1 MADPSSTKPDHA
13 SPSAMVCC
21 TELENF
27 VQIFQRIRPRWP
39 GTSLG
44 EVEIYGDSVFLN
56 GSAGGDHLVY
66 LQFDERYDLRRR
78 TAAAKEAGREEIAR
92 KLAENRDRIGVL
104 VADVSGHRV
113 TDALVAAM
121 LHQAFLTGVL
131 YELDQF
137 GEVTTRLF
145 ENLNTRFSRSLSIEK
160 YVTMIYGEIS
170 ATGRFRFLSAGSP
183 DPMIFSAEFDSF
195 VNIAKDR
202 LVGVYPLGMFPS
214 EDDVD
219 LSKNLGALRYKP
231 SYTVNEVNLMGL
243 GDILLLLTD
252 GYAEHARSDDSPFT
266 PGVLERTLRSV
277 KHLSAQAIYEAVRDR
292 ALSFAPATDDMTM
305 VVIKR
310 VGKKRES

>member
-1 MADPSSTKPDHA
+1 MTDPSSTTTDLA
-13 SPSAMVCC
+13 SPSPTTCC

-27 VQIFQRIRPRWP
+27 VQIFQRIRPRLP
-39 GTSLG
+39 GITIG

-56 GSAGGDHLVY
+56 GSAGGDHLIY
-66 LQFDERYDLRRR
+66 LQFDERYDLSRRM
-78 TAAAKEAGREEIAR
+78 AAAREAGSDDIVR
-92 KLAENRDRIGVL
+92 KLAENCNRIGVL

-160 YVTMIYGEIS
+160 YVTMVYGEIS

-219 LSKNLGALRYKP
+219 LSKNLEAFRYKP
-231 SYTVNEVNLMGL
+231 SYTVNEVNLMGV

-252 GYAEHARSDDSPFT
+252 GYADHARNDDSPFT
-266 PGVLERTLRSV
+266 PAVLESTLRTV
-277 KHLSAQAIYEAVRDR
+277 KHLPARAIYEAVLDR

-310 VGKKRES
+310 VGRKLES